1 VDDGVT
7 GLVAAPDPDSLGGAM
22 SRVAC
27 DPGLAR
33 TLGDAG
39 YERART
45 ISWDDVVE
53 RLVEAGSR

>member
-1 VDDGVT
+1 
-7 GLVAAPDPDSLGGAM
+7 M
-22 SRVAC
+22 SRVAR

-33 TLGDAG
+33 ALGDAG

-53 RLVEAGSR
+53 RLIEAGSR